1 MAIAHRA
8 AIRADDRTGPPLA
21 DPVRLAHSGHSGL
34 RAAGVTTNGMVRPVL
49 LASCCSVDT
58 RGRTT
63 MMRNKPRDAD
73 VYGVDIKN
81 IFHVVGVDAD
91 GTPIQRLRCRRE
103 TLIQFF
109 QRAALAVVGME
120 ACPGSQWLARKI
132 PSFGHTVKIVPAQFV
147 KPYLK
152 SNKNDTLDAEAI
164 AEAITRPTMR
174 FVEVKAVEQIDTQA
188 LHRARDQMLM
198 HRTRLI
204 SQMRAF
210 CLEYGVAIRQGA
222 GVFKL
227 DLPRILEDHS
237 NDLSPAIRWLLA
249 ELLED
254 LHRLEGRIA
263 EITREI
269 EALVSRDEVARRLMT
284 IPGIGPLGSS
294 ALLAAVGQGRQ
305 FKKARDLSAWLGLVP
320 RQYST
325 GGKPTL
331 LGISKRGNG
340 YVRRLLIHG
349 ARSCVMHLDRSWTRL
364 GAWIDRLET
373 RMHANK
379 VVVAL
384 ANKIARLA
392 WVVLNRPGTLYERID
407 PAFG

>member
-1 MAIAHRA
+1 MI
-8 AIRADDRTGPPLA
+8 
-21 DPVRLAHSGHSGL
+21 
-34 RAAGVTTNGMVRPVL
+34 
-49 LASCCSVDT
+49 
-58 RGRTT
+58 
-63 MMRNKPRDAD
+63 RNKPRDAA
-73 VYGVDIKN
+73 VYGVDIGKN
-81 IFHVVGVDAD
+81 VFHVVGADAS
-91 GTPIQRLRCRRE
+91 GLPIQRVKFRRE
-103 TLIQFF
+103 TLLQFF
-109 QRAALAVVGME
+109 ASAAPAIVGME

-132 PSFGHTVKIVPAQFV
+132 QSFGHTVRIVPAQFV

-164 AEAITRPTMR
+164 AEAVTRPTMR
-174 FVEVKAVEQIDTQA
+174 FVDIKAVEQVDVQA
-188 LHRARDQMLM
+188 LHRARDMMVMQ
-198 HRTRLI
+198 RTRMI

-227 DLPRILEDHS
+227 DLPRVVADEA
-237 NDLSPAIRWLLA
+237 NDLSVPIRRLLTG
-249 ELLED
+249 LFDD
-254 LHRLEGRIA
+254 LRRLEGRIA

-269 EALVSRDEVARRLMT
+269 EALVDRDDVARRLMT
-284 IPGIGPLGSS
+284 IPGMGPLTAS
-294 ALLAAVGQGRQ
+294 ALRAAVGQGRQ

-331 LGISKRGNG
+331 MGISKRGNA

-349 ARSCVMHLDRSWTRL
+349 ARSCVMHLDRSKNRL
-364 GAWIDRLET
+364 GPWLHRLEE

-384 ANKIARLA
+384 ANKIARIA
-392 WVVLNRPGTLYERID
+392 WVIINRPGAIYERGD
-407 PAFG
+407 PAFA

>member
-1 MAIAHRA
+1 MI
-8 AIRADDRTGPPLA
+8 
-21 DPVRLAHSGHSGL
+21 
-34 RAAGVTTNGMVRPVL
+34 
-49 LASCCSVDT
+49 
-58 RGRTT
+58 
-63 MMRNKPRDAD
+63 RNKPRDAD
-73 VYGVDIKN
+73 VYGVDIGKN
-81 IFHVVGVDAD
+81 IFHIVGVDAT
-91 GTPIQRLRCRRE
+91 GVPIQRVRCRRD
-103 TLIQFF
+103 TLMQFF
-109 QRAALAVVGME
+109 QRAAPAIVGME

-132 PSFGHTVKIVPAQFV
+132 QSFGHTVKIVPAQFV

-164 AEAITRPTMR
+164 AEAVTRPTMR
-174 FVEVKAVEQIDTQA
+174 FVEVKAEQQIDTQA
-188 LHRARDQMLM
+188 LHRARDQMVM

-227 DLPRILEDHS
+227 DLPRILADES
-237 NDLSPAIRWLLA
+237 NDLSPAIRRLLA
-249 ELLED
+249 DLFED
-254 LHRLEGRIA
+254 LHKLEGRIA
-263 EITREI
+263 EVTREI

-294 ALLAAVGQGRQ
+294 ALIAAVGQGRQ

-325 GGKPTL
+325 GGKTTL

-349 ARSCVMHLDRSWTRL
+349 ARSCVMHLDRNRTRL
-364 GAWIDRLET
+364 GAWIDQLEG
-373 RMHANK
+373 RMHVNK
-379 VVVAL
+379 IVVAL
-384 ANKIARLA
+384 ANKIARIA

-407 PAFG
+407 PAFC

>member
-1 MAIAHRA
+1 MI
-8 AIRADDRTGPPLA
+8 
-21 DPVRLAHSGHSGL
+21 
-34 RAAGVTTNGMVRPVL
+34 
-49 LASCCSVDT
+49 
-58 RGRTT
+58 
-63 MMRNKPRDAD
+63 RNKPRDAD
-73 VYGVDIKN
+73 VYGVDIGKN
-81 IFHVVGVDAD
+81 IFHIVGVDAA
-91 GTPIQRLRCRRE
+91 GAPIQRVRCRRE

-109 QRAALAVVGME
+109 QRAAPALVGME

-132 PSFGHTVKIVPAQFV
+132 QSCGHTVKIVPAQFV

-152 SNKNDTLDAEAI
+152 SNKKDTLDAEAI
-164 AEAITRPTMR
+164 AEAVTRPTMR

-188 LHRARDQMLM
+188 LHRARDQMVM
-198 HRTRLI
+198 HGTRLI

-227 DLPRILEDHS
+227 DLPRVLGDES
-237 NDLSPAIRWLLA
+237 NDLSPAIRRLLA
-249 ELLED
+249 ELFED

-263 EITREI
+263 QVTREI
-269 EALVSRDEVARRLMT
+269 EAVVSRDEVARRLMT
-284 IPGIGPLGSS
+284 IPGIGPLGAS
-294 ALLAAVGQGRQ
+294 ALIAAVGQGRQ
-305 FKKARDLSAWLGLVP
+305 FKKARDLGAWLGLVP

-325 GGKPTL
+325 RGKPTL

-349 ARSCVMHLDRSWTRL
+349 ARSCVMHLDRNRTKL
-364 GAWIDRLET
+364 GAWIDQLEK

-384 ANKIARLA
+384 ANKIARIA

-407 PAFG
+407 PAFT

>member
-1 MAIAHRA
+1 
-8 AIRADDRTGPPLA
+8 
-21 DPVRLAHSGHSGL
+21 
-34 RAAGVTTNGMVRPVL
+34 MV
-49 LASCCSVDT
+49 
-58 RGRTT
+58 
-63 MMRNKPRDAD
+63 RNKPRDAD
-73 VYGVDIKN
+73 VYGVDIGKN
-81 IFHVVGVDAD
+81 IFHIVGVNAD
-91 GTPIQRLRCRRE
+91 GMPIQRLRCRRE

-109 QRAALAVVGME
+109 HRAAPAIVGME

-132 PSFGHTVKIVPAQFV
+132 QSFGHTVKIIPAQFV

-164 AEAITRPTMR
+164 AEAVTRPTMR

-188 LHRARDQMLM
+188 LHRARDQMVM

-227 DLPRILEDHS
+227 DLPRILIDQG
-237 NDLSPAIRWLLA
+237 NDLSPAIRRLLA
-249 ELLED
+249 DLFDD
-254 LHRLEGRIA
+254 LHRLEERIA
-263 EITREI
+263 EVTREI

-284 IPGIGPLGSS
+284 IPGIGPLASS
-294 ALLAAVGQGRQ
+294 ALIAAVGQGRQ

-349 ARSCVMHLDRSWTRL
+349 ARSWVMHLDRSRTRL
-364 GAWIDRLET
+364 GAWIDKLEQ
-373 RMHANK
+373 RMHTNK

-384 ANKIARLA
+384 ANKIARIA
-392 WVVLNRPGTLYERID
+392 WVVLNRQGTLYERID
-407 PAFG
+407 PVFG

>member
-1 MAIAHRA
+1 VRQPRSFLTVHGVER
-8 AIRADDRTGPPLA
+8 DDAVGNPEFAEQLLCGR
-21 DPVRLAHSGHSGL
+21 DFVGL
-34 RAAGVTTNGMVRPVL
+34 FLNIDMGQNQAGF
-49 LASCCSVDT
+49 
-58 RGRTT
+58 
-63 MMRNKPRDAD
+63 D
-73 VYGVDIKN
+73 VKCVQQLG
-81 IFHVVGVDAD
+81 
-91 GTPIQRLRCRRE
+91 C
-103 TLIQFF
+103 
-109 QRAALAVVGME
+109 LAVVEVVEASPQRLPVQRDAAPRWIGCRIAQTSGVAAEHLFDSLWIKALEDIANSGMS
-120 ACPGSQWLARKI
+120 GRTL
-132 PSFGHTVKIVPAQFV
+132 PAQ
-147 KPYLK
+147 
-152 SNKNDTLDAEAI
+152 TEG
-164 AEAITRPTMR
+164 TRPTMR

-188 LHRARDQMLM
+188 LHRARAQMLM

-305 FKKARDLSAWLGLVP
+305 FKKARDLSACLGLVP
-320 RQYST
+320 RQYS
-325 GGKPTL
+325 
-331 LGISKRGNG
+331 N
-340 YVRRLLIHG
+340 RRQADA
-349 ARSCVMHLDRSWTRL
+349 ARHQQTRQRLRAAAPDPRRQVMRDAS
-364 GAWIDRLET
+364 
-373 RMHANK
+373 
-379 VVVAL
+379 
-384 ANKIARLA
+384 
-392 WVVLNRPGTLYERID
+392 
-407 PAFG
+407 